1 MSPPAAPSRNPVA
14 RGAPA
19 RGVASRRLGGLL
31 LLALAACGGEPSSL
45 GPGDPPG
52 PAVAGDEGGTQ
63 AGSGMPVPKGAWN
76 PYPELGPPAIR
87 LRDWG
92 PGSRITTVNHSGTA
106 GVKEFLIEAVG
117 VGPAFLDY
125 DRDGLLDIYIPDGD
139 EFLNYTLEQALDPAT
154 GTLQPRLRRKAQ
166 PVVTFRDQLW
176 RNNGD
181 GTFTDV
187 AARAGV
193 ADERWSFGATAAD
206 LDGDGWTD
214 LYVSNYGR
222 NRLYMNNRD
231 GTFTDRADERGAAVS
246 EDTWSTCA
254 AVADLDGDGR
264 LDLYVAAYADPAAE
278 VDKQRAA
285 KDLPQGTPVEAI
297 TGRACRWKRVLAY
310 CGPIGLVGQH
320 DTFLSQQADGS
331 YEDRTVAVGMRPPVA
346 RYGFQAL
353 AWDWNEDGRMDV
365 YVANDSV
372 ESFLFQAELGRDGA
386 LRFREL
392 AEMLGV
398 KYGANVQPQ
407 AGMGAS
413 VADINRDGLFD
424 IFKTNFAL
432 DYNNMYLAHRTRPQ
446 GGQLY
451 FKDRG
456 LAALGQ
462 PLYFDLKWGCGWV
475 DLDNDGDLDL
485 FVANGHVYKEV
496 DLQEQTGSS
505 YDQLNALVE
514 TIDQGRLGYREIGRK
529 AVDRLG
535 PAGAHLACG
544 DGMDIRKCSRGAGF
558 ADLNN
563 DGRLDIVVTNMN
575 APPDVLVNDTP
586 PAAGRNWALLGLEQ
600 PGPNREALGAT
611 LEIRAGDLA
620 WKQAVIRSWSFLGS
634 NDPREHVGLGPA
646 TTFDVTVTWPGLERA
661 QTTYRGLK
669 AGTQWTLR
677 REGGQAVEVPL
688 KAFAWPLPPEVA
700 PAR

>member
-1 MSPPAAPSRNPVA
+1 MTSSTTRPADAPSRA
-14 RGAPA
+14 RGLLV
-19 RGVASRRLGGLL
+19 VAMLL
-31 LLALAACGGEPSSL
+31 SLAACGGEPSPSP
-45 GPGDPPG
+45 GRGDPAR
-52 PAVAGDEGGTQ
+52 PAGAGDEGGTQ
-63 AGSGMPVPKGAWN
+63 GGSGMEAPKGAWN
-76 PYPELGPPAIR
+76 PFPELGPPAIR

-92 PGSRITTVNHSGTA
+92 AGSRITTTNHSGTA

-117 VGPAFLDY
+117 VGPAFLDF
-125 DRDGLLDIYIPDGD
+125 DRDGLLDVYMPDGD
-139 EFLNYTLEQALDPAT
+139 EFLNYALEQVPDPAT
-154 GTLQPRLRRKAQ
+154 GQVVARLRRKAE
-166 PVVTFRDQLW
+166 PVVRYRDQLW

-187 AARAGV
+187 AERAGV

-206 LDGDGWTD
+206 FDADGWPD
-214 LYVSNYGR
+214 LYVSNFGR
-222 NRLYMNNRD
+222 NRLWRNNGD
-231 GTFTDRADERGAAVS
+231 GTFTDQAEARGVAVS

-254 AVADLDGDGR
+254 AVADLDGDQR

-278 VDKQRAA
+278 VEKRRLDKG
-285 KDLPQGTPVEAI
+285 LPGNTPVEAI

-310 CGPIGLVGQH
+310 CGPIGLEGQH

-331 YEDRTVAVGMRPPVA
+331 FEDRTLAVGMRPPVA
-346 RYGFQAL
+346 RYAFQAL

-372 ESFLFQAELGRDGA
+372 ESFLWQAEVGKDGA

-398 KYGANVQPQ
+398 KYGPNVQAQ
-407 AGMGAS
+407 AGMGAA

-432 DYNNMYLAHRTRPQ
+432 DFNNMYMAHRTRPQ

-456 LAALGQ
+456 LPALGQ

-485 FVANGHVYKEV
+485 YVANGHVYKEV

-514 TIDQGRLGYREIGRK
+514 TVDQARLGYREIGRK

-535 PAGAHLACG
+535 AAGAHLACG

-575 APPDVLVNDTP
+575 APPDVIVNDTT
-586 PAAGRNWALLGLEQ
+586 PAPGRNWALVSLEQ

-620 WKQAVIRSWSFLGS
+620 WRHAVIRSWSFLGS
-634 NDPREHVGLGPA
+634 NDPREHLGLGPA

-661 QTTYRGLK
+661 QTTYRGLR
-669 AGTQWTLR
+669 AGAHWSLR
-677 REGGQAVEVPL
+677 REGGAAVEVPL
-688 KAFAWPLPPEVA
+688 KGFAWPLPPEVA

>member
-1 MSPPAAPSRNPVA
+1 MSTPALPARTAVRPVA
-14 RGAPA
+14 RL
-19 RGVASRRLGGLL
+19 LGGLL
-31 LLALAACGGEPSSL
+31 LLALVACGGEPSPSP
-45 GPGDPPG
+45 GPQDRPG
-52 PAVAGDEGGTQ
+52 PAAVGNEGGTQ
-63 AGSGMPVPKGAWN
+63 AGSGMEAPKGAWN
-76 PYPELGPPAIR
+76 PFPELGPPAIR

-92 PGSRITTVNHSGTA
+92 AGSGMATVNHSGTA

-117 VGPAFLDY
+117 VGPAFLDF
-125 DRDGLLDIYIPDGD
+125 DRDGLLDVYMPDGD
-139 EFLNYTLEQALDPAT
+139 EFLNYTLVRTLDPAT
-154 GTLQPRLRRKAQ
+154 GTVEARLQRKAE
-166 PVVTFRDQLW
+166 PVVRYRDQLW

-187 AARAGV
+187 AEKAGV

-206 LDGDGWTD
+206 FDADGWTD
-214 LYVSNYGR
+214 LYVSNFGR
-222 NRLYMNNRD
+222 NRLWRNNRN
-231 GTFTDRADERGAAVS
+231 GTFSDVAESLGAGVS
-246 EDTWSTCA
+246 DHVWSTCS
-254 AVADLDGDGR
+254 AVADLDGDER
-264 LDLYVAAYADPAAE
+264 LDLYVAAYADPAHE
-278 VDKQRAA
+278 VEKRRLE
-285 KDLPQGTPVEAI
+285 KGLPEATPVEAI

-310 CGPIGLVGQH
+310 CGPIGLSGQH
-320 DTFLSQQADGS
+320 DTFLSQQADGTF
-331 YEDRTVAVGMRPPVA
+331 EDRTVAVGMRPPVA

-372 ESFLFQAELGRDGA
+372 ESFLFQAEVAKDGA

-407 AGMGAS
+407 AGMGAT
-413 VADINRDGLFD
+413 VADLNRDGLFD

-485 FVANGHVYKEV
+485 YVANGHVYKEV

-514 TIDQGRLGYREIGRK
+514 TVDQANLGFREIGRK

-575 APPDVLVNDTP
+575 APPDVIVNDTP
-586 PAAGRNWALLGLEQ
+586 RTEGRNWALLSLEQ
-600 PGPNREALGAT
+600 AGANREALGAA
-611 LEIRAGDLA
+611 LEIRAGSA
-620 WKQAVIRSWSFLGS
+620 TWRQPVIRAWSFLGS
-634 NDPREHVGLGPA
+634 NDPRLHVGLGPA
-646 TTFDVTVTWPGLERA
+646 ATFDVTVTWPGLERA

-669 AGTQWTLR
+669 AGTHWTLR
-677 REGGQAVEVPL
+677 RQDGQAVEVPL